1 MGNDV
6 ENDIYIIV
14 LVRPSG
20 ASLDRG
26 VPNIIDDIHQYLEK
40 TFNYDYYGKF
50 ELIQKY
56 KTSIH
61 FSILSKNQSLFNE
74 LKIIYEKY
82 NENIFIKN
90 YWTNVDLGFSGV
102 EVISKAK
109 NDSMF
114 WEEPAKIYWDFLP
127 TDWIS
132 EVSKS
137 EK

>member
-1 MGNDV
+1 MGNDI
-6 ENDIYIIV
+6 ENDIYIIA
-14 LVRPSG
+14 LI
-20 ASLDRG
+20 
-26 VPNIIDDIHQYLEK
+26 PNIIDDIHQYLEK
-40 TFNYDYYGKF
+40 TFEYDYYGKF
-50 ELIQKY
+50 ELIRKY

-61 FSILSKNQSLFNE
+61 FSILSKNQSLYKE
-74 LKIIYEKY
+74 LMIIYEKY

-90 YWTNVDLGFSGV
+90 YWTDVDAGFSGV
-102 EVISKAK
+102 ELISKAK

>member
-1 MGNDV
+1 MGNDI
-6 ENDIYIIV
+6 ENDIYIIA
-14 LVRPSG
+14 L
-20 ASLDRG
+20 

-40 TFNYDYYGKF
+40 TFNYDYAPLGLASVEAYYGKF

-90 YWTNVDLGFSGV
+90 YWTNIDLGFSGV

-127 TDWIS
+127 TDW
-132 EVSKS
+132 VS
-137 EK
+137 EKEK